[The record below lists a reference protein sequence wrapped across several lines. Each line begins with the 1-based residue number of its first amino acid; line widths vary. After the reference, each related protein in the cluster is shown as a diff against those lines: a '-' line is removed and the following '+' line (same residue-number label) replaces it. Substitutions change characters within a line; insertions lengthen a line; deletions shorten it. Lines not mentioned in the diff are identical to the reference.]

1 MNGRLAARLGVTA
14 KDKVLVKQREG
25 QARLDVAV
33 DDRLPDD
40 CVRVSAA
47 HASTASLGPMFG
59 SVTLERAP

>member
-1 MNGRLAARLGVTA
+1 VTA